1 MNTIHPHIA
10 RPSRVR
16 VMLADIARNLRKVER
31 VLDNNPGQVLLAVG
45 AFAVVVMS
53 LGLAFG
59 NFGDFATLERVI
71 VATIGVGSA
80 SFITALG
87 AFVLG
92 CEMTEADATRRAVKN
107 GARLNRELVEVK
119 RERDTLTR
127 VHEKY
132 GEVFGLL
139 ATIERAN
146 ADAYHASLMTGA
158 VEREHVASLEREAD
172 DHRAVAQVASD
183 ALVAT
188 LARHGVRLRK

>member
-1 MNTIHPHIA
+1 MNTTYQQIA

-31 VLDNNPGQVLLAVG
+31 AIDDKPGHYLTAIG
-45 AFAVVVMS
+45 ALGVVVMS
-53 LGLAFG
+53 LALAFG
-59 NFGDFATLERVI
+59 NFGNFGTVERVV
-71 VATIGVGSA
+71 VAFIGVGSA
-80 SFITALG
+80 SFIASLG
-87 AFVLG
+87 AFILG

-127 VHEKY
+127 VHENY

-146 ADAYHASLMTGA
+146 ADAYRASLMTGA
-158 VEREHVASLEREAD
+158 VEREYVASLERQAD